1 MVLMWIIVIGFGI
14 AVTALSIIMVVLS
27 QILTVAAIIFA
38 VFNFLVM
45 LALVIVIIV
54 LTKKGK
60 FSRDFLEKLKES
72 NHGAWKYWG
81 MRILQIALWVMA
93 AWSLIVMVLCILCA
107 VMKPLDA
114 FIIDTSKLAFLPVMV
129 I

>member
-72 NHGAWKYWG
+72 NYGAWKYWG

-114 FIIDTSKLAFLPVMV
+114 LIIDTSKLAFLPVMV